1 MKTFHAPDFF
11 SVMAGFVVKVI
22 IALFIWWVLPSL
34 VIKKKKSPIKKWF
47 SVVCAIMG
55 ILLLVFASVELI
67 QSIIH
72 Y

>member
-1 MKTFHAPDFF
+1 
-11 SVMAGFVVKVI
+11 MAGFVVKVI